1 MAFDVKSVPMFP
13 TKHKAVVYDQVQ
25 AYPCA
30 VLVMVTGNVSLKD
43 EDGVDFTYLAVPA
56 YTILPLSCQAVN
68 TSGTTVAAA
77 NLVFL
82 YGEN

>member
-1 MAFDVKSVPMFP
+1 MAFDVKNVPMFP
-13 TKHKAVVYDQVQ
+13 TKHKAVVYGEEQ

-30 VLVMVTGNVSLKD
+30 VLVLVTGNVTLRD
-43 EDGVDFTYLAVPA
+43 EDGVDFTYPSVPA
-56 YTILPLSCQAVN
+56 YTVIPLSCKMVVA
-68 TSGTTVAAA
+68 SGTTVAAA